1 MHRTNSWTHYG
12 DGLYLSATDDGLLL
26 DLYER
31 ETETD
36 RQTDRQTDGQTER
49 HRQTNRQTNRKEGK
63 GPGERD

>member
-36 RQTDRQTDGQTER
+36 RQTDGQTER

-63 GPGERD
+63 GPGERG